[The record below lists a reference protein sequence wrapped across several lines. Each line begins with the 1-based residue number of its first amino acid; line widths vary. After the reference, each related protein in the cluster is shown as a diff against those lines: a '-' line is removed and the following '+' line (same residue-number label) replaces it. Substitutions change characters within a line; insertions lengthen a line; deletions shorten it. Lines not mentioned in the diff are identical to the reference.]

1 MVLGRRLPPSTPT
14 PSACELARESL
25 PHTQP
30 LLTALGGVAPFR
42 FLTRASHLGP
52 RGPREP
58 PARMLSDAAVTGSGA
73 DGSEEGG
80 SEGLK
85 RSRHTLGRHSPAGCS
100 LAWRKGKGSA
110 RRPAEHADGPARVRA
125 QAPCIGHC
133 AGPPA
138 CLAP

>member
-25 PHTQP
+25 LHTQP

-58 PARMLSDAAVTGSGA
+58 AARMLSDAAVTGSRA

-80 SEGLK
+80 SEGTEEVT
-85 RSRHTLGRHSPAGCS
+85 SHV
-100 LAWRKGKGSA
+100 GSA
-110 RRPAEHADGPARVRA
+110 FASRLL
-125 QAPCIGHC
+125 PCLEKG
-133 AGPPA
+133 
-138 CLAP
+138 